1 MHTGIANTAAYAK
14 SYIGSVVVYG
24 STLEAFCAVQI
35 LLGKGKKGSD
45 LFLIHPE
52 TEALENFESS
62 CLKDINVAR
71 EVVGS
76 LKAQG
81 VQLIHSKKL
90 VAIHL
95 NAMWDWV
102 DSLTFTPVLK
112 TVDPKNIARSG
123 HHSNGDKRG
132 NSILNF
138 LMWSSVFNC
147 VAL

>member
-123 HHSNGDKRG
+123 HHSSGDKRG
-132 NSILNF
+132 NSTLKN
-138 LMWSSVFNC
+138 SSSKW
-147 VAL
+147 AS

>member
-1 MHTGIANTAAYAK
+1 VHTSIANTTAYAK

-24 STLEAFCAVQI
+24 STLEAFCAIQI
-35 LLGKGKKGSD
+35 LLGKGRKGSD

-52 TEALENFESS
+52 IEVSENFESFCS
-62 CLKDINVAR
+62 KDINVAR

-90 VAIHL
+90 VDIHL
-95 NAMWDWV
+95 NAMWDCI
-102 DSLTFTPVLK
+102 DNLTFTLVLK
-112 TVDPKNIARSG
+112 IVDPKNIARSR

-132 NSILNF
+132 NSISNF
-138 LMWSSVFNC
+138 LMRSLVFNC
-147 VAL
+147 VTL